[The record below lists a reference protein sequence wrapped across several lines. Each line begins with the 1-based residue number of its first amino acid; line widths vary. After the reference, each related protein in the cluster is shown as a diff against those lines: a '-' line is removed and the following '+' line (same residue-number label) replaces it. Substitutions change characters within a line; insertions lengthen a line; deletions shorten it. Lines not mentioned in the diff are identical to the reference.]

1 MWRLLF
7 MIAMLLHGIGHV
19 LFLMNT
25 WGYWKDANGRAGLF
39 SDVLALSQA
48 GEGIIGL
55 LWLVPL
61 AGFVI
66 GTWGLFNQDAWWAP
80 LALATAILSSVM
92 LLLWWGSLNISS
104 AFFAL
109 VFNLVVLAA
118 AVWQQRLAQPAG
130 A

>member
-25 WGYWKDANGRAGLF
+25 WGYWKDGSRRAGLF
-39 SDVLALSQA
+39 PDVLALSQT

-55 LWLVPL
+55 LWLAPL

-66 GTWGLFNQDAWWAP
+66 GTWGLLNQNAWWSP

-92 LLLWWGSLNISS
+92 ISS
-104 AFFAL
+104 GGVA
-109 VFNLVVLAA
+109 
-118 AVWQQRLAQPAG
+118 
-130 A
+130 